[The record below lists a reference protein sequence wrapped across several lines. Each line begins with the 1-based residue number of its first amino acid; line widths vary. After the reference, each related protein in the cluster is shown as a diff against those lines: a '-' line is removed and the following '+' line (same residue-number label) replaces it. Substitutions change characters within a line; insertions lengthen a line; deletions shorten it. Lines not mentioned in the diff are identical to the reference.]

1 MPSLIRGKNDIYTV
15 NKELAS
21 EWNYKRNGKIMPS
34 DIAIGSHSKVWW
46 KCINN
51 HEWQATPHN
60 RNNGTGCPYCSG
72 RLPIKGETDLATL
85 FPNIA
90 QEWNYKKNIG
100 LNPEDISY
108 GSSKKVWWKCKKG
121 HEWQSSL
128 AHRVGGRGCP
138 ICKGERSTSFPEQAL
153 FFYLRKMFPD
163 AINRYNPSW
172 LRKKSSSLEIDIY
185 ISSISAG
192 VEYDGQAF
200 HNKERDEKKDRLVS
214 EHGITLYRIRE
225 PLLPS
230 FETQSI
236 CIPIL
241 EVRGRFYYQDAIEQ
255 LIRILSKEYDV
266 QQNFEID
273 INKDYSS
280 ILELY
285 KNEEKEKSIA
295 IKYPNLMEE
304 WNYERNGEVDPLTI
318 SYGSKHLIWWRCNIC
333 HNEWQDSPKHRS
345 RGRGCPLCGRKNG
358 ANKRTSNRI
367 SNGISITFEQ
377 WCKQNGDEGQRI
389 LSEWAQENI
398 KNRQT
403 IRIQAVIKFYGSARR
418 DIYFQQQ

>member
-128 AHRVGGRGCP
+128 AHRVGGTR
-138 ICKGERSTSFPEQAL
+138 
-153 FFYLRKMFPD
+153 
-163 AINRYNPSW
+163 
-172 LRKKSSSLEIDIY
+172 
-185 ISSISAG
+185 
-192 VEYDGQAF
+192 AF
-200 HNKERDEKKDRLVS
+200 S
-214 EHGITLYRIRE
+214 E
-225 PLLPS
+225 
-230 FETQSI
+230 
-236 CIPIL
+236 
-241 EVRGRFYYQDAIEQ
+241 A
-255 LIRILSKEYDV
+255 
-266 QQNFEID
+266 
-273 INKDYSS
+273 
-280 ILELY
+280 
-285 KNEEKEKSIA
+285 
-295 IKYPNLMEE
+295 
-304 WNYERNGEVDPLTI
+304 PLT
-318 SYGSKHLIWWRCNIC
+318 SV
-333 HNEWQDSPKHRS
+333 Q
-345 RGRGCPLCGRKNG
+345 
-358 ANKRTSNRI
+358 RI
-367 SNGISITFEQ
+367 SM
-377 WCKQNGDEGQRI
+377 KR
-389 LSEWAQENI
+389 
-398 KNRQT
+398 
-403 IRIQAVIKFYGSARR
+403 
-418 DIYFQQQ
+418 